1 MGKAARLLVT
11 TMATAFFAFAVHH
24 SRAEA
29 LERSVAKA
37 EKIVV
42 LKGARKL
49 LLMRDGEVVRTYRV
63 ALGRSPEGP
72 KTRQG
77 DGRTP
82 EGSYV
87 LDWRNPKS
95 RFHRSI
101 HISYPNPADRERAR
115 RLGVPP
121 GGDIMIHGLP
131 KGAEAVGA
139 DHAKWDWT
147 EGCIAV
153 SNAEMNEIWNSVADG
168 TPIEIRP

>member
-1 MGKAARLLVT
+1 MGKRVGLLAS
-11 TMATAFFAFAVHH
+11 TMAAAFLGFAILLPE
-24 SRAEA
+24 AEA
-29 LERSVAKA
+29 LERGAAKA
-37 EKIVV
+37 EKVIV

-49 LLMRDGEVVRTYRV
+49 LLMRDGEVMKTYRV

-72 KTRQG
+72 KLRRG

-82 EGSYV
+82 EGNYV
-87 LDWRNPKS
+87 LDWRNPGS

-101 HISYPNPADRERAR
+101 HISYPNPADLERAR
-115 RLGVPP
+115 KFGVPP

-139 DHAKWDWT
+139 DHVKWDWT

-153 SNAEMNEIWNSVADG
+153 SNPEMNEIWDSVADG